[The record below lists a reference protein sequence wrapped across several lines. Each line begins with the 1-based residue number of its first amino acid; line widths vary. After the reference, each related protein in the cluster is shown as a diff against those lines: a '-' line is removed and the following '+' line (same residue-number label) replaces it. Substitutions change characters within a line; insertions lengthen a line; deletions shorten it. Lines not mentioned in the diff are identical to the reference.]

1 MTSLIIRA
9 SLASATGITTLRTT
23 GLHAAAAD
31 LSRTL
36 HNIADLSAYMAIQKH
51 EFYEGAA
58 LHQLIRGCGGAMI
71 SYVSPF
77 FQINDRVRVY
87 LKYSTGVRS
96 PWGFTFMPEEQRLLT
111 SESGRLPIVIGL
123 VCGSDG
129 VAAITSELFL
139 SIARPR
145 DVAIRVACARRH
157 REHFEVSG
165 PHGVAPGKIPPSN
178 WQRLLSERPRE
189 DEAL

>member
-1 MTSLIIRA
+1 MTDDVPYHPCELGVGNRISRPRA
-9 SLASATGITTLRTT
+9 N
-23 GLHAAAAD
+23 GLHAEAAD
-31 LSRTL
+31 LSRTP

-58 LHQLIRGCGGAMI
+58 LHQLIRSCGGATI

-77 FQINDRVRVY
+77 FQLNDRVRVY

-111 SESGRLPIVIGL
+111 SGPGRLPIVIGL

-129 VAAITSELFL
+129 VATVTSELFL
-139 SIARPR
+139 SIVRPR

-165 PHGVAPGKIPPSN
+165 PDGAAPGKIPPSN
-178 WQRLLSERPRE
+178 WQRLLSE
-189 DEAL
+189 